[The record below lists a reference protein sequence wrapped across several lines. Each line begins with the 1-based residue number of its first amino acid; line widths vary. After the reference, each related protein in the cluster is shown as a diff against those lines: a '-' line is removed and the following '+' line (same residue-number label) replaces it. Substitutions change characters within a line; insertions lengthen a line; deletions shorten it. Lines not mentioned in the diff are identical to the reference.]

1 MAGTGYRSYPRC
13 LQSFLAAWPLGQS
26 IMAAITPETSTKAR
40 VLRAFE
46 EAAPADL
53 SMSDAARRAGVSL
66 ATASTYI
73 KILVAESAL
82 EESRRIGNAKLF
94 RVR

>member
-1 MAGTGYRSYPRC
+1 MMAEI
-13 LQSFLAAWPLGQS
+13 A
-26 IMAAITPETSTKAR
+26 PETVTKRR
-40 VLRAFE
+40 VLKAFK

-53 SMSDAARRAGVSL
+53 NISDAAKRAGVSI

-73 KILVAESAL
+73 KVLVAEGAL

-94 RVR
+94 RIR

>member
-1 MAGTGYRSYPRC
+1 
-13 LQSFLAAWPLGQS
+13 
-26 IMAAITPETSTKAR
+26 MAAITPETSTKAR
-40 VLRAFE
+40 VLRVF

-73 KILVAESAL
+73 KVLVAEGAL